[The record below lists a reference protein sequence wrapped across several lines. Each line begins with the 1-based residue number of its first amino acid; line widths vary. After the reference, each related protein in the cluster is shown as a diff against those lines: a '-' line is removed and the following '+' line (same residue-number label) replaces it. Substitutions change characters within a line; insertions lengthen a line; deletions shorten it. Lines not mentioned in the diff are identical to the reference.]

1 MPRKISINKKIVAI
15 LVLSLLII
23 SVAVGGTVAY
33 IVRST
38 EAARNNFV
46 PVYVDSAPVSLSDG
60 KITINNTG
68 EITAYLRAAV
78 VVNWVLLDAEGN
90 ATNTYHSSTP
100 VEGIDY
106 QIEFDQT
113 GAWIKHDDGFWYH
126 RTPVGAGATTEVLLS
141 GLTRLTEAPEG
152 YKLSVEVLS
161 TGIQSTPTAA
171 VEEAWGV
178 TVDGIIIVN

>member
-1 MPRKISINKKIVAI
+1 MSWTARKYNNLATVLI
-15 LVLSLLII
+15 LSLLII
-23 SVAVGGTVAY
+23 FVAAAGTLAY
-33 IVRST
+33 FVDST
-38 EAARNNFV
+38 DSLDNSFV
-46 PVYVDSAPVSLSDG
+46 PVSVSCQPTQVSGGIGILNS
-60 KITINNTG
+60 G
-68 EITAYLRAAV
+68 EIDAYIRATV